1 MSLSK
6 KQRRK
11 AKQDFKK
18 FNLSPEKQI
27 INKLTPDILKEFLNN
42 FSNLFGEQ
50 KFKQMTGH
58 KNTKKIKKAKQ
69 KLDKTFKKIM

>member
-1 MSLSK
+1 MSNNSLIP
-6 KQRRK
+6 
-11 AKQDFKK
+11 
-18 FNLSPEKQI
+18 PENTN
-27 INKLTPDILKEFLNN
+27 INTLTPDILKEFLNN